1 MTVEFVLP
9 FSYARHHLY
18 AALKCFWFAIK
29 SFVF

>member
-9 FSYARHHLY
+9 FSYARHHVY
-18 AALKCFWFAIK
+18 AALTCFWFAIK